1 MFAGL
6 HRMHGGHREIGERE
20 KNEGNIMDRFFKI
33 R

>member
-1 MFAGL
+1 
-6 HRMHGGHREIGERE
+6 MHGGHREIGERE